1 MPQIIDFASVI
12 SYSMKNCV
20 AKSMARCATYVKT
33 AFTRGGCEYVPGNGF
48 DNQEWCKKNGFQC
61 IGDFVPKDY
70 FPRAHN
76 GIPMQFPEGY
86 VQQTGDVCLIKHGKF
101 GHICYATGP
110 NIDDW
115 VSDFFQ
121 KYPGQAQGQGPY
133 CYSDYNYKRVQ
144 FWRHSSVLND
154 APVVDVPLTP
164 ANSTLQQDTTTGGSV
179 GTSRSSGSGGTVK
192 NMSEIGGG
200 KKKRT
205 GRGIILGAN
214 QVQK

>member
-86 VQQTGDVCLIKHGKF
+86 VQKTGDVCLIKHGKF

-154 APVVDVPLTP
+154 APVINVPTTPNTYPINEYAKSRNSGYSGSSSTEPLTV
-164 ANSTLQQDTTTGGSV
+164 NELSSMNDDERTNMGITLGY
-179 GTSRSSGSGGTVK
+179 
-192 NMSEIGGG
+192 NM
-200 KKKRT
+200 RQ
-205 GRGIILGAN
+205 R
-214 QVQK
+214 